1 MKQRKLI
8 ALAAAAL
15 GLALLAGEARAQG
28 GPGPYQ
34 RREGPRAGMGRRGP
48 GAGAQNRP
56 MQELFLR
63 VAKLPPAE
71 QRPALDADELFQ
83 RMPPFARE
91 RFLQRL
97 EDFNALPGERRQ
109 QMLARGEGALRMQAA
124 QQLFLRVAPLAPGE
138 QEEALAGDA
147 GFQQMPPP
155 MQQRFRQHLEEFNR
169 RAPEEREQM
178 LGRMQRFAELAPE
191 EQERMR
197 QRARLFALM
206 TPEQRQQAQRVFQT
220 WQQLPPARQQLIIER
235 LRNLQQTPLDM
246 RATLLNDEEF
256 LAPLDEN
263 ERRLLRSL
271 WELRGLLP
279 PAPPPPAPDPIE

>member
-1 MKQRKLI
+1 
-8 ALAAAAL
+8 
-15 GLALLAGEARAQG
+15 
-28 GPGPYQ
+28 
-34 RREGPRAGMGRRGP
+34 
-48 GAGAQNRP
+48 
-56 MQELFLR
+56 
-63 VAKLPPAE
+63 
-71 QRPALDADELFQ
+71 RPALDADELFQ

-97 EDFNALPGERRQ
+97 DDFNALPGERRQ

-124 QQLFLRVAPLAPGE
+124 QQLFLRVAPLAPEAQE
-138 QEEALAGDA
+138 QALAGDA

-155 MQQRFRQHLEEFNR
+155 MQQRFRQHLEESNR
-169 RAPEEREQM
+169 RAPEEREGM
-178 LGRMQRFAELAPE
+178 LGRMQRFAELSPE

-220 WQQLPPARQQLIIER
+220 WQQLPPARRQLIIER

-279 PAPPPPAPDPIE
+279 PAPPAPGPVE

>member
-1 MKQRKLI
+1 
-8 ALAAAAL
+8 
-15 GLALLAGEARAQG
+15 
-28 GPGPYQ
+28 
-34 RREGPRAGMGRRGP
+34 
-48 GAGAQNRP
+48 
-56 MQELFLR
+56 
-63 VAKLPPAE
+63 
-71 QRPALDADELFQ
+71 
-83 RMPPFARE
+83 
-91 RFLQRL
+91 
-97 EDFNALPGERRQ
+97 
-109 QMLARGEGALRMQAA
+109 
-124 QQLFLRVAPLAPGE
+124 
-138 QEEALAGDA
+138 
-147 GFQQMPPP
+147 
-155 MQQRFRQHLEEFNR
+155 
-169 RAPEEREQM
+169 M

-220 WQQLPPARQQLIIER
+220 WQQLPPARRQLIIER

-279 PAPPPPAPDPIE
+279 PAPPPSAPDPIE

>member
-1 MKQRKLI
+1 VKQRKLI

-71 QRPALDADELFQ
+71 QRPALEADELFQ

-97 EDFNALPGERRQ
+97 DEFNGLPADHRQ
-109 QMLARGEGALRMQAA
+109 EMLGRWEGALRMQAA
-124 QQLFLRVAPLAPGE
+124 QQFFLRLAPLAPEE
-138 QEEALAGDA
+138 QERALAGDA
-147 GFQQMPPP
+147 VFQGMPPQ
-155 MQQRFRQHLEEFNR
+155 MQQRFRQRLEDLNR
-169 RAPEEREQM
+169 RAPEERERM
-178 LGRMQRFAELAPE
+178 LGRMQRFAELSPE
-191 EQERMR
+191 EQERVR

-206 TPEQRQQAQRVFQT
+206 TPEQRQQAQRVFQD
-220 WQQLPPARQQLIIER
+220 WQQLIPERRQLIIER
-235 LRNLQQTPLDM
+235 LRNLQQTPFDM
-246 RATLLNDEEF
+246 RAALLNDEEF

-279 PAPPPPAPDPIE
+279 PAPPAPGPVE

>member
-1 MKQRKLI
+1 VKPTKLI
-8 ALAAAAL
+8 ALAAVAL

-28 GPGPYQ
+28 PGPHQ
-34 RREGPRAGMGRRGP
+34 RREGPRAGLGRRGAGP
-48 GAGAQNRP
+48 GGEDRRAAQ
-56 MQELFLR
+56 QLFLR

-71 QRPALDADELFQ
+71 QRPALEADELFQ
-83 RMPPFARE
+83 RLPPFARE

-97 EDFNALPGERRQ
+97 DEFNAMPEERRR

-124 QQLFLRVAPLAPGE
+124 QQLFLRVAPLTAEE
-138 QEEALAGDA
+138 QEQALVGDA
-147 GFQQMPPP
+147 EFREMPPM

-169 RAPEEREQM
+169 RPPEERERM
-178 LGRMQRFAELAPE
+178 LGRMQRFAELSPQ

-206 TPEQRQQAQRVFQT
+206 TPEQRQQALQTFQA
-220 WQQLPPARQQLIIER
+220 WQQVPPARRQLIIER
-235 LRNLQQTPLDM
+235 LRGLQQSPFDM

-256 LAPLDEN
+256 LAPLDDN

-279 PAPPPPAPDPIE
+279 PAPPPPDPGPVE